1 LSNGYGSGRTRQR
14 RSGVRLRT
22 SVRRPEIGFSRGQRH
37 APQLAIQA
45 GFRRVWAPATRSRLA
60 ILRDI
65 MQHSVAACRMADLM
79 GAARAGLRA
88 ISARLEFGFRF
99 GLLLKTKD
107 RIGFVSSFYFGFAA
121 WNPPGRSRI
130 GYSDFKD
137 RGVGEPVAAI
147 FADLR
152 KALLT
157 RCEDSTAATE
167 MGLTE

>member
-1 LSNGYGSGRTRQR
+1 
-14 RSGVRLRT
+14 
-22 SVRRPEIGFSRGQRH
+22 
-37 APQLAIQA
+37 
-45 GFRRVWAPATRSRLA
+45 
-60 ILRDI
+60 
-65 MQHSVAACRMADLM
+65 MADLM

-107 RIGFVSSFYFGFAA
+107 RTGFVSSFYFGFVA
-121 WNPPGRSRI
+121 WNPLGRSRI
-130 GYSDFKD
+130 GYYDFKD

-167 MGLTE
+167 MGLTDWRWEFVFSRSGKPRYVIDGSLSELGLVY